1 MHRDDLASTVFG
13 SDCSSSL
20 RYPVPAAA
28 RLPGMVS
35 LVPAD
40 QVPAPAG
47 RLGMAKAF
55 GAIASLAPWL
65 QQIAYQSH

>member
-1 MHRDDLASTVFG
+1 MHRDDLASTLLW
-13 SDCSSSL
+13 SDLTSSL
-20 RYPVPAAA
+20 RYPVAAA
-28 RLPGMVS
+28 LRLPGMVS

-40 QVPAPAG
+40 QVPTQ

-65 QQIAYQSH
+65 KQIAYQSH